1 MGMEQTILLD
11 RGQLQIPCK
20 ITCPDDHGVNQVV
33 LGVHGIGGSMDDAIQ
48 TAIAEEMAMFYDAA
62 VRFDFPAHGQNTEDT
77 FSLPLCQ
84 QTLLE
89 VARYAKE
96 RFPQVQ
102 DLCVFATGFG
112 AYVTLS
118 VLEKLLELPGQI
130 RLVVQ
135 TPGVRMHETILS
147 MLRLSKETF
156 RAMDRKKLM
165 APRPIEITY
174 QFYKELERNIVLTT
188 QPIPMLILHSE
199 QDGYIRREDIQNFR
213 RINEGSKL
221 VIIPGTSHQFLEE
234 GAWDMVLDLTRDWFA
249 FQQVLLCDWE

>member
-1 MGMEQTILLD
+1 MEQTILLNK
-11 RGQLQIPCK
+11 GQLQIPCK
-20 ITCPDDHGVNQVV
+20 ISWPDDHEPSQIV
-33 LGVHGIGGSMDDAIQ
+33 LGVHGIGGSMIDTIQ
-48 TAIAEEMAMFYDAA
+48 AGITEEMALFYDAT
-62 VRFDFPAHGQNTEDT
+62 VRFDFPSHGQNTEERFT
-77 FSLPLCQ
+77 LELCQ

-96 RFPQVQ
+96 KFPQVP
-102 DLCVFATGFG
+102 DLCIFATGFG

-118 VLEKLLELPGQI
+118 VLEELLELPGQI

-135 TPGVRMHETILS
+135 TPSVRMHETLLS
-147 MLRLSKETF
+147 MLRVSKETL
-156 RAMDRKKLM
+156 RAMDRMILR

-174 QFYKELERNIVLTT
+174 EFYKELESNIILTT

-199 QDGYIRREDIQNFR
+199 KDGYIRREDIQNFR
-213 RINEGSKL
+213 RINESSKL